1 MGEVD
6 TFDAGELEP
15 DERVRVWLLNA
26 GPSENSAFHVI
37 GSILDTVYKEGAYRL
52 HPDRDAPGGAQAL
65 DLQPSQG
72 GFVEFT
78 FDTDGSYPFVTH
90 MFANVPKGAVGVFLV
105 GEVAEGTS
113 H

>member
-26 GPSENSAFHVI
+26 GPSENSARLVI
-37 GSILDTVYKEGAYRL
+37 GSIFDTVDKEGAYRL
-52 HPDRDAPGGAQAL
+52 RPDGDAPGGAQAL
-65 DLQPSQG
+65 DLQPTQG

-90 MFANVPKGAVGVFLV
+90 EFANVPKGAVGVFLG

>member
-37 GSILDTVYKEGAYRL
+37 GSI
-52 HPDRDAPGGAQAL
+52 
-65 DLQPSQG
+65 
-72 GFVEFT
+72 

-90 MFANVPKGAVGVFLV
+90 EFANVPKGAVGVLLV
-105 GEVAEGTS
+105 GEVDADAS